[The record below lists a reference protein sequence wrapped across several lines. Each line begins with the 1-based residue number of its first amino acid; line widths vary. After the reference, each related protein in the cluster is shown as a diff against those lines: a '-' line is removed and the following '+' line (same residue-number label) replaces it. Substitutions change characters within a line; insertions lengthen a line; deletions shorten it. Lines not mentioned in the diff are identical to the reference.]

1 MIKNSEERSDHHIKC
16 GVCRREIVNKE
27 QIYQV
32 GISLV
37 TICGGCHEKFPPED
51 LEMMTN
57 MFIGYGG
64 YFGMLE
70 VADFSFIG
78 VLEEFL
84 EEFLDEG
91 KTANSEQ
98 LNIKL
103 MHRALLHG
111 ISAQEYVN
119 NLNHLVHE

>member
-1 MIKNSEERSDHHIKC
+1 MIKNFEERSDHDIRC
-16 GVCRREIVNKE
+16 GICRTKIINRE

-51 LEMMTN
+51 IEMMAN

-70 VADFSFIG
+70 EADFSFLSI
-78 VLEEFL
+78 LEEIL
-84 EEFLDEG
+84 EGYPEG
-91 KTANSEQ
+91 GDRINSEQ
-98 LNIKL
+98 LNIVL
-103 MHRALLHG
+103 MHKALLHG
-111 ISAQEYVN
+111 ISPQEYIN